1 MLGFEDIELRRDA
14 ARIEQ
19 KELCER
25 AGVHLQT
32 YSRLKN
38 RPGSL
43 GATTRTLKKLKSAL
57 DELIGE
63 RVQALIS
70 EGASDGKSN

>member
-1 MLGFEDIELRRDA
+1 MQEFVDIEHRRDI
-14 ARIEQ
+14 ARIKQ
-19 KELCER
+19 KELCKR

-43 GATTRTLKKLKSAL
+43 GASERTLKKLKSAL
-57 DELIGE
+57 DEMVHE
-63 RVQALIS
+63 RVKALTN
-70 EGASDGKSN
+70 EGMDDGKPS